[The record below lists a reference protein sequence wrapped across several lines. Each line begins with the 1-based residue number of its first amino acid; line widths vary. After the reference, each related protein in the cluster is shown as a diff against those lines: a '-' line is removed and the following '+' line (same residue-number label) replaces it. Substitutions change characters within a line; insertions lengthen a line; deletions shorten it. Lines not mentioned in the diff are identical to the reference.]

1 MQSRRLL
8 CVDDDR
14 DFRQFYKNLLGSCG
28 FEVTVA
34 ASGRQALKVFL
45 SRHIDAVVTDLEMP
59 GMTGIEL
66 ASRLKK
72 LRPEL
77 PVLLVSGSKSLKE
90 SAKDVD
96 AALAKGTPMPKL
108 LDEIEEL
115 LKKAQSRPIRLNPR
129 RFAPLGSVL
138 ASIAVAAYALPKII
152 K

>member
-1 MQSRRLL
+1 MLSRRLL

-14 DFRQFYKNLLGSCG
+14 DFRQFYKNLLGSHG
-28 FEVTVA
+28 FDITVA
-34 ASGRQALKVFL
+34 ASGRQALKLFL

-59 GMTGIEL
+59 GMTGVEL
-66 ASRLKK
+66 AARLKK

-77 PVLLVSGSKSLKE
+77 PVLLVSGSKPLKE
-90 SAKDVD
+90 RSKDVD

-108 LDEIEEL
+108 LGQIEEL
-115 LKKAQSRPIRLNPR
+115 LTKAQSRPIRISPR

-138 ASIAVAAYALPKII
+138 ASIAVGVYALPKII